1 MASFARL
8 PVFEVDAPRP
18 CVEQREKAC
27 IMVGCELVGRGRL
40 LLGVNSAIGIRRLAP
55 VAGSPT
61 YLWQYRP
68 SFPLPDV
75 GAHSLFAFL

>member
-1 MASFARL
+1 MASSARL
-8 PVFEVDAPRP
+8 PVPEVDAPRP
-18 CVEQREKAC
+18 CRVEEREKAC

-40 LLGVNSAIGIRRLAP
+40 LLGAKRRTP
-55 VAGSPT
+55 IAGSPT
-61 YLWQYRP
+61 YSWEYRP